1 MSHESWVR
9 PKENRSESRRW
20 RTTVVQPCLAHTE
33 TPKVARVWEGAGG
46 SCAASAVSIGL
57 AWDVGETIIHAQ
69 GVCESKSHEVDH
81 AEAVVMLVW
90 TPLTPHHHLHHR
102 SLLLCRLRLALKQVL
117 LCSLGPMHHSHPQG
131 VLLLVTVTVT
141 VALRHW
147 QHHNRHSW
155 VSRSKSECNNKSI
168 EHMTW
173 MRSWIYSKDGI
184 SAWLALITT
193 LSSRV
198 E

>member
-1 MSHESWVR
+1 MSETQRKSKRITSLANDSRPAVPCAHGNTKGCESMGGGGR
-9 PKENRSESRRW
+9 KLCGFCSEHWISLRCW
-20 RTTVVQPCLAHTE
+20 RNNHPC
-33 TPKVARVWEGAGG
+33 ARCMG
-46 SCAASAVSIGL
+46 
-57 AWDVGETIIHAQ
+57 
-69 GVCESKSHEVDH
+69 ESKSHEVDH

-117 LCSLGPMHHSHPQG
+117 LCSLGPMHHSHPQR
-131 VLLLVTVTVT
+131 VLLLVTITVT